1 MAYLSLLSSFLR
13 INSKAR
19 RRITTKTTFGQCIR
33 NLSLVFIL
41 LISMTLDAEAIR
53 VRIKDITKVQGLRD
67 NYLVGYG
74 LVAGLPSNSG
84 DKNALA
90 TNLAQVNMLKNFG
103 VNIKEFLINNQINV
117 NNIDANNPGQQVIA
131 ALKQLNGGAIG
142 NVAAVMIT
150 AKIGAYSKEGDHFDV
165 DISSFA
171 SSRNLTGGIL
181 LQTLLKGP
189 DGKVYASAQG
199 PVISSG
205 YEIEANGSIVR
216 EGSPNSGRI
225 PKGGIVEYALPT
237 NLDTKDG
244 IILTTEKIDFST
256 TKKIVEA
263 INSSAANRQ
272 AKIIDG
278 RTISIQLNG
287 PEDDPVTALSDI
299 SSVMVDAENE
309 AKVVILER
317 TGTIV
322 VGADVKLSAVALAHG
337 NISITIKTDNEVSQP
352 NVSTLANLNTAGDNT
367 TINTNQASNN
377 SAGGANTTD
386 ASTAGANGA
395 GTGLGGIQTTA
406 FSNSEINFTETDTR
420 YVEVKESSTL
430 ANLVNE
436 LNKVGITSRDL
447 ISIMQALKAS
457 GALQAELEI
466 I

>member
-1 MAYLSLLSSFLR
+1 MAY
-13 INSKAR
+13 K
-19 RRITTKTTFGQCIR
+19 
-33 NLSLVFIL
+33 NLSLILIL
-41 LISMTLDAEAIR
+41 LISTGLDAKAIR

-67 NYLVGYG
+67 NYLIGYG
-74 LVAGLPSNSG
+74 LVSGLPSNSG

-90 TNLAQVNMLKNFG
+90 TNLAQINMLKNFG
-103 VNIKEFLINNQINV
+103 VDLKEFLVNNQVNI
-117 NNIDANNPGQQVIA
+117 NNIDANNAGQQVIS
-131 ALKQLNGGAIG
+131 ALKQLNGGAVG
-142 NVAAVMIT
+142 NIAAVMIT

-165 DISSFA
+165 DISSFG
-171 SSRNLTGGIL
+171 SSRNLTGGVL
-181 LQTLLKGP
+181 LQSLLKGS

-205 YEIEANGSIVR
+205 YEVEANGSLVR

-225 PKGGIVEYALPT
+225 PKGGIIEYPLIT
-237 NLDTKDG
+237 NLNTSEG

-263 INSSAANRQ
+263 INKSAANRQ

-278 RTISIQLNG
+278 RTISVQMNG
-287 PEDDPVTALSDI
+287 PNDDAVTALSDI
-299 SSVMVDAENE
+299 SNVMVDAETE

-322 VGADVKLSAVALAHG
+322 VGQDVKLSAVALAHG
-337 NISITIKTDNEVSQP
+337 NISITIKTENEISQP
-352 NVSTLANLNTAGDNT
+352 NVTTLANLNTAGNNT
-367 TINTNQASNN
+367 IINTNQATSRNTGTN
-377 SAGGANTTD
+377 ADGSPAAG
-386 ASTAGANGA
+386 
-395 GTGLGGIQTTA
+395 GGIQTTA
-406 FSNSEINFTETDTR
+406 VSNSEISYRETDTR
-420 YVEVKESSTL
+420 YVEVKESSSL
-430 ANLVNE
+430 ADLVNE